1 MLNPNRLEE
10 LGFVYSLNED
20 NHSDE
25 TWTLGENTMKYNRIE
40 SEKFGGILTTETC
53 YVYGFELIDV
63 PTIEQIEEFVGYFN
77 LGTL

>member
-25 TWTLGENTMKYNRIE
+25 TWTLGENTMKYNRTHNLIATDQPDVAP
-40 SEKFGGILTTETC
+40 L
-53 YVYGFELIDV
+53 YVYKTSLAAWMVSDFEEGSHL
-63 PTIEQIEEFVGYFN
+63 QVGD
-77 LGTL
+77 TL